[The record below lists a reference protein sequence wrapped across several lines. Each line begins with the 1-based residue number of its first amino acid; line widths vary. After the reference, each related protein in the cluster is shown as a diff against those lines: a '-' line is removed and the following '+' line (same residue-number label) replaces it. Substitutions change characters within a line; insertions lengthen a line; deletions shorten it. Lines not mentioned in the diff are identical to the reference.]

1 MVVQLHLRFAAG
13 TCVLAA
19 GILMGGGAVA
29 VAEPDSDGSPSPGIG
44 GINAPGSGGIPGSV
58 GNLTDSVQNTIN
70 DVTSTVG
77 SGTSSTS
84 PGRAT
89 SPVPSTVG
97 SGRQPGQQPSTAS
110 STVGS
115 GQQPSTASST
125 VGSGRQP
132 AQQPSSGANS
142 PNIPQGSTGTGSS
155 VVAAVPDLVASV
167 PNVVASVPNV
177 VASVPDVVASVPDVF
192 ALLAPVPDVVAPVTG
207 VVAPVTDVV
216 ISVPDTLIASGSEV
230 IAPVQETTTSV
241 AGAFVPLTQPPSELS
256 PFLLGIAGMDPSATD
271 ASAGVHGAGLFA
283 AVDASVA
290 PISPLLL
297 PFTSVPGV
305 PLPGTAGVATGSQIP
320 LSSFIAS
327 LSRSSSLQPEAAPRA
342 PEGFFG
348 GVRSFLRHA
357 LHNLPL
363 AASLAALAA
372 IALPGIGGLVILTL
386 AGVRVGYRQAK
397 AGFVVRTTG
406 TARFARAG
414 PPVGV
419 RPRAWNA
426 RYLANKAA

>member
-13 TCVLAA
+13 MCVLTA

-29 VAEPDSDGSPSPGIG
+29 VADPDSDGSPSPGIG

-58 GNLTDSVQNTIN
+58 GNLTGSVQNTIN

-84 PGRAT
+84 PGRTT

-115 GQQPSTASST
+115 G
-125 VGSGRQP
+125 RQP
-132 AQQPSSGANS
+132 GQQPSSGANS
-142 PNIPQGSTGTGSS
+142 PNIPRGSTGTGSG
-155 VVAAVPDLVASV
+155 VVAAVPDVVASV
-167 PNVVASVPNV
+167 PNVVASVPDAVASVPNV
-177 VASVPDVVASVPDVF
+177 VASVPDVVASVPNVV
-192 ALLAPVPDVVAPVTG
+192 APVPDVVAPVT
-207 VVAPVTDVV
+207 DVV
-216 ISVPDTLIASGSEV
+216 MSVPNTLIASGSEV

-241 AGAFVPLTQPPSELS
+241 AGAFVPPTQPPTELS
-256 PFLLGIAGMDPSATD
+256 SFLWGIAGMDPSAAD
-271 ASAGVHGAGLFA
+271 ASAGGHGAGPFA
-283 AVDASVA
+283 AVDAPVA

-297 PFTSVPGV
+297 PFAGVPGV
-305 PLPGTAGVATGSQIP
+305 PLPGTAGAATGSQIP

-327 LSRSSSLQPEAAPRA
+327 LSRTSSLQPEAAQRA
-342 PEGFFG
+342 PEGFFA

-357 LHNLPL
+357 LHDLPL

-406 TARFARAG
+406 TARFARVG
-414 PPVGV
+414 PPEGV
-419 RPRAWNA
+419 VRGR
-426 RYLANKAA
+426 

>member
-1 MVVQLHLRFAAG
+1 MR
-13 TCVLAA
+13 
-19 GILMGGGAVA
+19 
-29 VAEPDSDGSPSPGIG
+29 
-44 GINAPGSGGIPGSV
+44 
-58 GNLTDSVQNTIN
+58 NLTDSVQNTIN

-115 GQQPSTASST
+115 GIDASS
-125 VGSGRQP
+125 SGRQP
-132 AQQPSSGANS
+132 GQQPSSGANS

-177 VASVPDVVASVPDVF
+177 VASVPNVV
-192 ALLAPVPDVVAPVTG
+192 APVPDVVAPVTG

-256 PFLLGIAGMDPSATD
+256 SFLLGIAGMDPSATD

-297 PFTSVPGV
+297 PFAGVPGV

-419 RPRAWNA
+419 RPRAWNV